1 MELNDIQKHLEKV
14 MHEQNNRSI
23 PEFEGYSP
31 MDMHQ
36 ILHNTLGNDSP
47 IQLQKLS
54 DADYEKIP
62 LLNQVKY
69 LTDLI
74 DKNGAIKLTNRGY
87 LPTKVVSDLYQQGFL
102 KDEHIE
108 DGFYKI
114 YKEADSMSVNLTHIL
129 VDLAR
134 LIKKRNGKIS
144 LTKKSR
150 EILKDNHKLLQLV
163 FSTFATKFNW
173 AYYDGYDEDQI
184 GQLGWGFTLILLSKY
199 GHKKRLNSFY
209 AERYFKAFPQ
219 LLVSLETTYSTL
231 ERYATRCYSTR
242 IFDRFL
248 DYFGVIEIDKK
259 RKGLD
264 SETYITKTDLFDK
277 LIGCTPPR
285 RAGNR

>member
-1 MELNDIQKHLEKV
+1 
-14 MHEQNNRSI
+14 
-23 PEFEGYSP
+23 
-31 MDMHQ
+31 
-36 ILHNTLGNDSP
+36 
-47 IQLQKLS
+47 
-54 DADYEKIP
+54 
-62 LLNQVKY
+62 
-69 LTDLI
+69 
-74 DKNGAIKLTNRGY
+74 
-87 LPTKVVSDLYQQGFL
+87 
-102 KDEHIE
+102 
-108 DGFYKI
+108 
-114 YKEADSMSVNLTHIL
+114 MSVNLTHIL

-231 ERYATRCYSTR
+231 KRYAK
-242 IFDRFL
+242 
-248 DYFGVIEIDKK
+248 GVTPHE
-259 RKGLD
+259 
-264 SETYITKTDLFDK
+264 Y
-277 LIGCTPPR
+277 LIGF
-285 RAGNR
+285 